1 VKDRRTAHIP
11 KGYLELFVLKLLS
24 QYPANGVELIDSIRK
39 ATKEKWSPSPGS
51 LYPILRKLESE
62 GFIYRVDE
70 SNRFVTTEKGLERM
84 KRLKEEAMLIQEI
97 INAVMKEM

>member
-1 VKDRRTAHIP
+1 MKERRTANIP

-24 QYPANGVELIDSIRK
+24 QYPANGVELINLIRK
-39 ATKEKWSPSPGS
+39 ATNDKWSPSPGS

-70 SNRFVTTEKGLERM
+70 SNRFVTTGKGLERM
-84 KRLKEEAMLIQEI
+84 KRLREEAMLVQEI
-97 INAVMKEM
+97 INVVMKEL